1 MIKLSYQQRFETF
14 KIWLE
19 DLKLKSKVKKKQQ
32 PKWLKNNQL
41 EEND

>member
-1 MIKLSYQQRFETF
+1 MSKLSYQQRFETF

-32 PKWLKNNQL
+32 PKWLKNQN
-41 EEND
+41 EDAD